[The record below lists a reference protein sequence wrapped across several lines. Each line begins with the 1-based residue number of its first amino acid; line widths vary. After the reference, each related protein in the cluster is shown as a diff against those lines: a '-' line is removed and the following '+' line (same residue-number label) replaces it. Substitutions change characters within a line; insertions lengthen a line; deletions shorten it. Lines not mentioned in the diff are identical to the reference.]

1 MDYRIKKENK
11 IVYGIFNNIENQYS
25 ESSKETAKN
34 ISDYFLSKL
43 LLKSH
48 DILIDDTTDKL
59 IERAAEDNFYT
70 HML

>member
-34 ISDYFLSKL
+34 ISDYFLKIIAKIS
-43 LLKSH
+43 
-48 DILIDDTTDKL
+48 
-59 IERAAEDNFYT
+59 
-70 HML
+70 